1 MAIRKFVPTQLI
13 PPADPV
19 SSKQALDFVQELQ
32 KLRLQQLQEQDPVE
46 RQKLGLQIAQKV
58 RDTPFG
64 TLQGIARR
72 IMMDLGKGPPYDAP
86 GAADPRPPREAPRPS
101 APAKR
106 GAKAP
111 RGSGGKRGT

>member
-1 MAIRKFVPTQLI
+1 MAIRKFSPTELI

-19 SSKQALDFVQELQ
+19 SSKEALEFVQELQ
-32 KLRLQQLQEQDPVE
+32 ELRLQQLKEQDPVQ

-72 IMMDLGKGPPYDAP
+72 IIMDLGKGPPYNETG
-86 GAADPRPPREAPRPS
+86 GADSKPTRERPS

-106 GAKAP
+106 KARAP
-111 RGSGGKRGT
+111 RGSGVKRGT